1 MLVILVFCV
10 ILIEKIILKFNM
22 TITNV
27 LKYVIW
33 QHDAG
38 RMTLTRY
45 MLKVRISLVCIGRQV
60 KGILTGKM

>member
-22 TITNV
+22 TIMNV

-33 QHDAG
+33 QHDLG
-38 RMTLTRY
+38 RMTLQD
-45 MLKVRISLVCIGRQV
+45 IC
-60 KGILTGKM
+60 